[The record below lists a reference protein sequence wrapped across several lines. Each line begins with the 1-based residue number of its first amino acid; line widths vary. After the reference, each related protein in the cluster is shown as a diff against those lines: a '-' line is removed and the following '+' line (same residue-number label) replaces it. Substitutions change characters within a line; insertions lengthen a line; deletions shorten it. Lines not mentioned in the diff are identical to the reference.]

1 MTEELTNTNTNTN
14 TDIKTIFSRLPI
26 EIINIIINYTNV
38 VVFRHGKYIDRIKTD
53 DERYNIISNRIPP
66 RVATNNLQKVRF
78 VFEKETETK
87 YYILEQ
93 RYDTRDKKWYLRVK
107 TICNLHDDIVRIT
120 NVDRYMYSNFGTC
133 NKMVFYEM

>member
-14 TDIKTIFSRLPI
+14 TKFKTIFSRLPI

-53 DERYNIISNRIPP
+53 DERYEIISNRIPP

-93 RYDTRDKKWYLRVK
+93 RYDTRDKRWYLRVK
-107 TICNLHDDIVRIT
+107 TIRNLHDDIVRIT
-120 NVDRYMYSNFGTC
+120 NVEHYMYSNFGTC
-133 NKMVFYEM
+133 NKVLFYEM

>member
-1 MTEELTNTNTNTN
+1 MTEELTNTNTN
-14 TDIKTIFSRLPI
+14 IKTIFSRLPI

-66 RVATNNLQKVRF
+66 RIATNNLQKVRF

-120 NVDRYMYSNFGTC
+120 NVDRYIYNKFGTC
-133 NKMVFYEM
+133 NKVVFYEM